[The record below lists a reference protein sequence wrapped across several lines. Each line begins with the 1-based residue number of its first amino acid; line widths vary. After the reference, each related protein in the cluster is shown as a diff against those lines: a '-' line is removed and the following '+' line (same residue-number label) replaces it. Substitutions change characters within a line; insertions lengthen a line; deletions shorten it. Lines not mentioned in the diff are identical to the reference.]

1 MYRFINFN
9 DEKVDS
15 MLVMELTDLAKTLA
29 KDASFDTEFRVHSY
43 VDRSSKIIYVSH
55 FWNHRPFDLMVAGL
69 KTDVYLRAFGN
80 LHYSDFHEVNV
91 FNKWVETQKNYR
103 FAQQMFKLLEDL
115 RVEAICIKL
124 RPGMAKDF
132 AKRRQVYM
140 EYFKT
145 QYRVNTEKSIFTDAL
160 FNLAYLIL
168 NADRPF
174 LSTDEL
180 NEHSQRLVPMYQER
194 LFSLYDAKS
203 TSDIAKMT
211 KSIVDLFEAFEMN
224 DLLTDYFHLSQV
236 VEPEYTGETYN
247 DLLRKDE
254 LRNDDQAK
262 DPADGD
268 EEVFDE
274 EMKTWHH
281 ESEEKG
287 KSFLQFELDQGTGT
301 DIEADTAREGEASDQ
316 ALGLAQGSSKK
327 TSQKDYSEFETI
339 EYVKDDKKDG
349 GNLAYGRENIHA
361 TTVFLPRERAT
372 LEMIQEYELMKKE
385 ISAYQKKLKR
395 MIELTL
401 EQKKIAPRTDLLYGR
416 LNNKLL
422 RFFTD
427 EKPRLFY
434 KKDDDS
440 HEIDAVFSL
449 LVDCSASMY
458 DKMEETKRG
467 IVLFHEALKSLKVQH
482 EIVGFWEDANEASSE
497 RQPNY
502 FHEVV
507 DFSASTQQSSGAEIM
522 QLEPQEDNRDGYS
535 IRVISERL
543 VKRLETQKFLLVFS
557 DGEPAAYGYDQNG
570 IIDTHEAVQLARKQ
584 GVEVFNIFLS
594 QSGIDEEQMKV
605 FQNIYG
611 HYSITVPS
619 IDQLPDILFPL
630 LKKLLHQAIA

>member
-43 VDRSSKIIYVSH
+43 VDRSEKIIYVSH
-55 FWNHRPFDLMVAGL
+55 FWNHRPYDLMVAGL

-80 LHYSDFHEVNV
+80 LHYSDFHEVNA
-91 FNKWVETQKNYR
+91 FNHWAETQKNGR
-103 FAQQMFKLLEDL
+103 FAQQLFKMLEDL
-115 RVEAICIKL
+115 RVEAICIQL
-124 RPGMAKDF
+124 RPGMGKDF

-174 LSTDEL
+174 LSTETL

-203 TSDIAKMT
+203 TSHIAKMT
-211 KSIVDLFEAFEMN
+211 KSIVDLFQAFEMN
-224 DLLTDYFHLSQV
+224 DLLNDYFHLSQV
-236 VEPEYTGETYN
+236 VESEYTGETYN

-254 LRNDDQAK
+254 LRNDDQAEES
-262 DPADGD
+262 ADGD

-274 EMKTWHH
+274 EMKTWHR
-281 ESEEKG
+281 ESEEQG

-301 DIEADTAREGEASDQ
+301 NIKADTAREGEASDQ

-327 TSQKDYSEFETI
+327 TSSKDYSEFETI

-361 TTVFLPRERAT
+361 TPVFLPKERAT
-372 LEMIQEYELMKKE
+372 IEMIQEYGLMKEE
-385 ISAYQKKLKR
+385 ISVYQKKLKR

-482 EIVGFWEDANEASSE
+482 EIVGFWEDANEASAE
-497 RQPNY
+497 KQPNY

-507 DFSASTQQSSGAEIM
+507 DFSSSTQQSTGAEIM

-543 VKRLETQKFLLVFS
+543 VKRLEAQKFLLVFS

-584 GVEVFNIFLS
+584 GIEVFNIYLS
-594 QSGIDEEQMKV
+594 QTGIDEEQMKV

-611 HYSITVPS
+611 HYSITVPT

>member
-43 VDRSSKIIYVSH
+43 VDRSEKIIYVSH
-55 FWNHRPFDLMVAGL
+55 FWNHRPYDLMVAGL

-80 LHYSDFHEVNV
+80 LHYSDFHEVNA
-91 FNKWVETQKNYR
+91 FNHWAETQKNGR
-103 FAQQMFKLLEDL
+103 FAQQLFKMLEDL
-115 RVEAICIKL
+115 RVEAICIQL
-124 RPGMAKDF
+124 RPGMGKDF

-174 LSTDEL
+174 LSTETL

-211 KSIVDLFEAFEMN
+211 KSIVDLFQAFEMN
-224 DLLTDYFHLSQV
+224 DLLNDYFHLSQV
-236 VEPEYTGETYN
+236 VESEYTGETYN

-254 LRNDDQAK
+254 LRNDDQAEES
-262 DPADGD
+262 ADGD

-274 EMKTWHH
+274 EMKTWHR
-281 ESEEKG
+281 ESEEQG

-301 DIEADTAREGEASDQ
+301 NIKADTAREGEASDQ

-327 TSQKDYSEFETI
+327 TSSKDYSEFETI

-361 TTVFLPRERAT
+361 TPVFLPKERAT
-372 LEMIQEYELMKKE
+372 IEMIQEYGLMKKE
-385 ISAYQKKLKR
+385 ISVYQKKLKR

-482 EIVGFWEDANEASSE
+482 EIVGFWEDANEASAE
-497 RQPNY
+497 KQPNY

-507 DFSASTQQSSGAEIM
+507 DFSSSTQQSTGAEIM

-543 VKRLETQKFLLVFS
+543 VKRLEAQKFLLVFS

-584 GVEVFNIFLS
+584 GIEVFNIYLS
-594 QSGIDEEQMKV
+594 QTGIDEEQMKV

-611 HYSITVPS
+611 HYSITVPT

>member
-43 VDRSSKIIYVSH
+43 VDRSEKIIYVSH
-55 FWNHRPFDLMVAGL
+55 FWNHRPYDLMVAGL

-80 LHYSDFHEVNV
+80 LHYSDFHEVNA
-91 FNKWVETQKNYR
+91 FNHWAETQKNGR
-103 FAQQMFKLLEDL
+103 FAQQLFKMLEDL
-115 RVEAICIKL
+115 RVEAICIQL
-124 RPGMAKDF
+124 RPGMGKDF

-174 LSTDEL
+174 LSTETL

-211 KSIVDLFEAFEMN
+211 KSIVDLFQAFEMN
-224 DLLTDYFHLSQV
+224 DLLNDYFHLSQV
-236 VEPEYTGETYN
+236 VESEYTGETYN

-254 LRNDDQAK
+254 LRNDDQAEES
-262 DPADGD
+262 ADGD

-274 EMKTWHH
+274 EMKTWHR
-281 ESEEKG
+281 ESEEQG
-287 KSFLQFELDQGTGT
+287 KSFLQFELDQGTDT
-301 DIEADTAREGEASDQ
+301 NIKADTAREGEASDQ

-327 TSQKDYSEFETI
+327 TSSKDYSEFETI

-361 TTVFLPRERAT
+361 TPVFLPKERAT
-372 LEMIQEYELMKKE
+372 IEMIQEYGLMKKE
-385 ISAYQKKLKR
+385 ISVYQKKLKR

-416 LNNKLL
+416 LNNKLF

-482 EIVGFWEDANEASSE
+482 EIVGFWEDANEASAE
-497 RQPNY
+497 KQPNY

-507 DFSASTQQSSGAEIM
+507 DFSSSTQQSTGAEIM

-543 VKRLETQKFLLVFS
+543 VKRLEAQKFLLVFS

-584 GVEVFNIFLS
+584 GIEVFNIYLS
-594 QSGIDEEQMKV
+594 QTGIDEEQMKV

-611 HYSITVPS
+611 HYSITVPT